1 MANQF
6 TSEEGKEKYLN
17 ERIGKRFGKLV
28 VVERIGTDKHNN
40 TLWKCKCD
48 CGNTPT
54 ISMGALTRGHTK
66 SCGCLKQDKVI
77 DIKGKRFGSWLVL
90 DEPYISTPKGAYWK
104 CKCDCGTIKKVNS
117 NDLRKGISTSCGCSF
132 RLPKGESACKWL
144 YNNYKKQTRGH
155 IFELTLED
163 FKMITKKNC
172 YYCGAKPNNM
182 TDRTKTTRNGKI
194 YTHSCNGNYIYNGI
208 DRLDN
213 FKGYTKKNSVP
224 CCKICNSMKGKLSK
238 KDFFKHIEKIR
249 QYKIKK

>member
-132 RLPKGESACKWL
+132 RLSEGESACKWL
-144 YNNYKKQTRGH
+144 YNHYKRQSK
-155 IFELTLED
+155 FSFDLTLEQ
-163 FKMITKKNC
+163 FKKITKQKC
-172 YYCGAKPNNM
+172 HYCGIEPKQETGRVKYANA
-182 TDRTKTTRNGKI
+182 NGD
-194 YTHSCNGNYIYNGI
+194 YIHNSI
-208 DRLDN
+208 DRKDN
-213 FKGYTKKNSVP
+213 TKGYIIGNVLP
-224 CCKICNSMKGKLSK
+224 CCKFCNHLKSNFSYEEFLEQVK
-238 KDFFKHIEKIR
+238 KIFEYRIKEKE
-249 QYKIKK
+249 